1 MCRQCRQ
8 LQDIILAINMNN
20 YKIEVSCYKFGHRR
34 SKARINTFLCIII
47 LNNTIKKLYKIYM
60 RIWSNCKFQ
69 ENIGPLLENLLKIV
83 RSMGEFFL
91 LFLYVAAFLLRFLL
105 VAGLFDT
112 FFSVWGAFFTM

>member
-34 SKARINTFLCIII
+34 SKVRINTFLCIII

-69 ENIGPLLENLLKIV
+69 ENIGPLLENPLKNCSFYGGIFSTFSLCGGIFTTFST
-83 RSMGEFFL
+83 RG
-91 LFLYVAAFLLRFLL
+91 
-105 VAGLFDT
+105 GPFDT